1 MAPRLLISDSQLALF
16 PDAFAEPL
24 VTDAASSTFTDNM
37 RLPVH
42 RWFRFSAGFS
52 AVWAQHEIEAARA
65 KGEVRVFDPFA
76 GSGTTLIAAEDACA
90 PSYGVEAQPFIFRIA
105 QAKLARRTS
114 RTAFERVTE
123 AIQQRAKIVEG
134 SVENYPKLIRSCYSD
149 AVLTELDRLRTSAA
163 MEDDGSDA
171 ARLSWLNLAGIL
183 RRCSHV
189 GTAQWQYILPK
200 KTKKSPV
207 PPFVAFD
214 QLNRAMLADMRV
226 SPAAEAPAARLVAG
240 DARDCAGIPTSFAT
254 LVITSPP
261 YPNNYDYADATRLE
275 MSFFQEIT
283 GWGDLQT
290 KVRRHLVRACS
301 QHVPEK
307 SVQLE
312 AVLHDP
318 ILEPIRPEIE
328 TICNE
333 LAKIRLTKGGKKTY
347 HLMIACYF
355 HDLARVWHSLRRVCD
370 SPSQVCLVIGDSA
383 PYGVYVPVIDWLM
396 RLAVSA
402 GFHAPRFER
411 TRERNIKWKN
421 RKHRVPLCEGRLWV
435 EG

>member
-1 MAPRLLISDSQLALF
+1 MRISDSQLALF
-16 PDAFAEPL
+16 PEAFAGSP
-24 VTDAASSTFTDNM
+24 VSDAASSTFTDNM

-52 AVWAQHEIEAARA
+52 ADWAQHEIEAARA
-65 KGEVRVFDPFA
+65 NGEVRVFDPFA
-76 GSGTTLIAAEDACA
+76 GSGTTLIAAEDTGA

-114 RTAFERVTE
+114 SAAFQQVTA
-123 AIQQRAKIVEG
+123 AIQQRVKTVEG
-134 SVENYPKLIRSCYSD
+134 SAESYPKLIRSCYSD
-149 AVLTELDRLRTSAA
+149 AVLAELDQLRNAVA

-171 ARLSWLNLAGIL
+171 ARLSWLNLAGNL

-226 SPAAEAPAARLVAG
+226 STAAEAPAARLVAG

-275 MSFFQEIT
+275 MSFFKEIAS
-283 GWGDLQT
+283 WGDLQS
-290 KVRRHLVRACS
+290 KVRQNLVRACS
-301 QHVPEK
+301 QTCAGEK
-307 SVQLE
+307 Y
-312 AVLHDP
+312 A
-318 ILEPIRPEIE
+318 IR
-328 TICNE
+328 
-333 LAKIRLTKGGKKTY
+333 GG
-347 HLMIACYF
+347 A
-355 HDLARVWHSLRRVCD
+355 A
-370 SPSQVCLVIGDSA
+370 
-383 PYGVYVPVIDWLM
+383 
-396 RLAVSA
+396 
-402 GFHAPRFER
+402 
-411 TRERNIKWKN
+411 
-421 RKHRVPLCEGRLWV
+421 
-435 EG
+435 